1 MLNALYVLG
10 MILMI
15 LFMFTLMVVSH
26 EWGHYIT
33 AKKCGVLVH
42 EFAVG
47 MGPILWSKQK
57 GETLYSV
64 RLLPI
69 GGFCRMEEET
79 GESTNPKAMASK
91 RPWQKLIIVVAGAF
105 MNFVLA
111 WVLLSFVAGYI
122 GVSTNVI
129 DEVQKASPAAEAG
142 LMAGDQ
148 IISIDGHK
156 VTRLSDLTGR
166 LDNKNEKT
174 YTLEVKRH
182 GEKLT
187 LEVQTKVLEKDT
199 APRFGFI
206 VKRSHYHLI
215 ENIKLGFLSMVELI
229 KMVWESFVGLITGA
243 IGMDQM
249 AGIVGVVDAGSQ
261 VWSSGMASGGVMG
274 AIINMV
280 YMTALLSA
288 NLGVVNLLPL
298 PALDGGRVL
307 FILVEM
313 IRGKA
318 IPAEKEGAVHFI
330 GMVLLMLLTII
341 VMYNDIMRLIR

>member
-1 MLNALYVLG
+1 
-10 MILMI
+10 MI
-15 LFMFTLMVVSH
+15 LFMFTLMVVAH

-42 EFAVG
+42 EFAIG

-57 GETLYSV
+57 EETLYSI

-79 GESTNPKAMASK
+79 GESTNPRAMASK
-91 RPWQKLIIVVAGAF
+91 RPWQKLIIVVAGAI

-111 WVLLSFVAGYI
+111 WVLLSIISIYI
-122 GVSTNVI
+122 GTSTNIIESVTE
-129 DEVQKASPAAEAG
+129 DSPAMQVG
-142 LMAGDQ
+142 MMAGDK
-148 IISIDGHK
+148 IVSIDGHP
-156 VTRLSDLTGR
+156 VRNLSDLR
-166 LDNKNEKT
+166 KQLAPEEKA
-174 YTLEVKRH
+174 YQIEIERDGKRQSLEVS
-182 GEKLT
+182 
-187 LEVQTKVLEKDT
+187 TKVMEEKGT
-199 APRFGFI
+199 AVFGFI
-206 VKRSHYHLI
+206 VKKSHYHI
-215 ENIKLGFLSMVELI
+215 FTHIKDGFMDMLAVI

-243 IGMDQM
+243 ISMDQM

-261 VWSSGMASGGVMG
+261 VWDSGMKSGGIVG

-280 YMTALLSA
+280 FMTALLSA

-298 PALDGGRVL
+298 PALDGGRIF
-307 FILVEM
+307 FILIEM

-318 IPAEKEGAVHFI
+318 IPAENEGAVHFI
-330 GMVLLMLLTII
+330 GMVLLMLLTIV